1 MASPPAWPIS
11 QYVLKVH
18 SRCDLAC
25 DHCYVYMHADQG
37 WRAQPHRIDPGTVGQ
52 AAARIAEHAAAHGLT
67 RVHVILHGGEP
78 LLLGT
83 AGLTAVLEELVRR
96 IVPAAQLDLSIHTNG
111 VLLDPGLCEVLSRFG
126 VRVGLSL
133 DGDRAANDRHR
144 RFADGRSSHAAVL
157 RASAL
162 LRTPRYEHLY
172 AGILCTVDIANDPVA
187 VYRALLEERPPRI
200 DFLLPHATWDDPPP
214 RPEGSS
220 SPYSHWLG
228 SVFDL
233 WVAGGR
239 SVPIRLFES
248 VEAGLRG
255 GRSLTEAV
263 GTDPV
268 DLLVIETDGTWEQVD
283 SLKTA
288 YDGAAATG
296 LNVFANSVDEAS
308 GHTAV
313 AARQRGIETLCATC
327 RACPV
332 VEVCGGGLY
341 THRYRTGSGFDNPSV
356 YCDDLLALIT
366 RVAGASAPPPPR
378 QNPAAAAG
386 STSATAGSTAVA
398 SGPLLED
405 VARIAAGPVG
415 ADVVGRM
422 ADIQERLTRRLFA
435 QVGVTTAGGAAG
447 GPGSAAAWR
456 LLCALDEQSPEEMR
470 AIFRHPHAR
479 SWAVRMLDRAP
490 GTDSA
495 RDLMQLSAFAA
506 ASAVRAKADAD
517 FTLPVEAGR
526 LYLPTLGAAVVPD
539 ERTSERF
546 TVRGGEFEACDQWIS
561 TRIVQTDGYDLAL
574 EELDPYRDCYDVP
587 PAQPLSQSEDRAWTQ
602 MLTEA
607 LGLLRRAAPAHAGQ
621 LRAALRSVVPLAPD
635 PTGRERSAT
644 SRHAFG
650 SVAVALP
657 DTAEALALLLVHEVQ
672 HLLLDAVLDLCD
684 LIDPA
689 HGRRLKVAWRPDP
702 RPANG
707 VLHGA
712 FAHVAMAEV
721 HAALDGAAP
730 ATEAS
735 ARRFA
740 TWSVQALD
748 ALRADRALTPRGEQ
762 FAGALADR
770 ARRVVP
776 DPS

>member
-1 MASPPAWPIS
+1 MTSPQAWPIS

-25 DHCYVYMHADQG
+25 DHCYIYMHADQG
-37 WRAQPHRIDPGTVGQ
+37 WRTQPHRIDADTVGQ
-52 AAARIAEHAAAHGLT
+52 AGARIAEHAAAHALA

-78 LLLGT
+78 LLLGQT
-83 AGLTAVLEELVRR
+83 GLARVLEELVRR
-96 IVPAAQLDLSIHTNG
+96 IVPVAQVDLSIHTNG
-111 VLLDPGLCEVLSRFG
+111 VLLDADLCEVLSEFG

-144 RFADGRSSHAAVL
+144 RYADGRSSHAAVL

-162 LRTPRYEHLY
+162 LRTPRYRHLY
-172 AGILCTVDIANDPVA
+172 AGILCTVDIANEPVA

-214 RPEGSS
+214 RPESPAT
-220 SPYSHWLG
+220 PYSDWLG
-228 SVFDL
+228 RIFDL
-233 WVAGGR
+233 WVADGR
-239 SVPIRLFES
+239 RVPIRLFES

-255 GRSLTEAV
+255 ERSLTEAV

-308 GHTAV
+308 GHAAV
-313 AARQRGIETLCATC
+313 AARQRGTEALCATC

-356 YCDDLLALIT
+356 YCDDLLTLIT
-366 RVAGASAPPPPR
+366 RVDAASTPPPR
-378 QNPAAAAG
+378 RRNAVAAMGATG
-386 STSATAGSTAVA
+386 ATAGAA
-398 SGPLLED
+398 GPVPED
-405 VARIAAGPVG
+405 LARIAAGPVG

-422 ADIQERLTRRLFA
+422 AETQESLTRTLFA
-435 QVGVTTAGGAAG
+435 QVGAMTAGGAAG
-447 GPGSAAAWR
+447 GPGSAAAWE
-456 LLCALDEQSPEEMR
+456 LLCDLDQQSPESVR
-470 AIFRHPHAR
+470 AIHRHPHAR
-479 SWAVRMLDRAP
+479 GWAVRMLDPAP
-490 GTDSA
+490 GTDST

-506 ASAVRAKADAD
+506 AVAVRAEADAD
-517 FTLPVEAGR
+517 LALPVEGGR
-526 LYLPTLGAAVVPD
+526 LYLPTLGTAVVSG
-539 ERTSERF
+539 EGTSAHF
-546 TVRGGEFEACDQWIS
+546 TVRNGKLETCDQWIS
-561 TRIVQTDGYDLAL
+561 TRIVRTDGYDLAL
-574 EELDPYRDCYDVP
+574 EEWDPYRDCYDVP
-587 PAQPLSQSEDRAWTQ
+587 PAQPLSQSEDQAWEQ
-602 MLTEA
+602 LLTEA
-607 LGLLRRAAPAHAGQ
+607 FALLRRTAPAHAGQ

-635 PTGRERSAT
+635 PTGKERSAT
-644 SRHAFG
+644 YRHAFG

-657 DTAEALALLLVHEVQ
+657 DTAAALALLLVHEVQ

-689 HGRRLKVAWRPDP
+689 YGRRLRVAWRSDP
-702 RPANG
+702 RPATG
-707 VLHGA
+707 VLQGA

-721 HAALDGAAP
+721 HAAMDGTAPGAA
-730 ATEAS
+730 AS

-740 TWSVQALD
+740 TWSAQALD
-748 ALRADRALTPRGEQ
+748 ALRADRALTPWGER

-770 ARRVVP
+770 ARRVLRE
-776 DPS
+776 SN